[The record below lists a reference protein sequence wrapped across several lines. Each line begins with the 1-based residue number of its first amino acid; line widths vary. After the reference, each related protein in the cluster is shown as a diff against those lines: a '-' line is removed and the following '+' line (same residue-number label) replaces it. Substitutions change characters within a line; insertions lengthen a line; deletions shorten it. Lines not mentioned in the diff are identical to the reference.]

1 MPEIENV
8 FEAARIGGC
17 PRTPDGSDEEALEF
31 LNGCIQL
38 GNELYKTAARERFS
52 EEGVQ
57 DLVFDYAEEAV
68 PIYTSN
74 LWYTWVQLA
83 GWRNESNPYP
93 YQGDFDPVQ
102 DLEKIPQADCFEW
115 AANIIRYRAE
125 Y

>member
-31 LNGCIQL
+31 LKGCIEL

-57 DLVFDYAEEAV
+57 ELVFEYAEEAV

-83 GWRNESNPYP
+83 GWRNNSELYDRE
-93 YQGDFDPVQ
+93 GFTVE
-102 DLEKIPQADCFEW
+102 DLEKIPQTDCYEW